1 MVDPARLADQ
11 NQLAAAE
18 EQVEIRLRGVSGS
31 LAAVR
36 GLHSMAGAVSQEA
49 AKPVGDQGRC

>member
-1 MVDPARLADQ
+1 
-11 NQLAAAE
+11 
-18 EQVEIRLRGVSGS
+18 VEIRLRGVSGS